1 MMSSTMISS
10 AVVIPDQPP
19 VEETPNSPSLKRR
32 QSSLSL
38 DNADAKRPRIDSADS
53 RSPPLPPNSGSPP
66 RRKPSLQTKTEERKR
81 NQRLFNGL
89 LSTLSQSTAK
99 PSSKKRD
106 EIEKRQIERIRRD
119 QEEREEERRARK
131 RELEVQ
137 REGELKRW
145 EEESRKVKWRNMRAM
160 SGFLRTETEPR
171 LYWRPWEMREED
183 KERVRRQREE
193 VEEEI
198 RKEEELSKGSNDKEE
213 VGVKM
218 ESDDRPQDSEATANG
233 KADASE
239 IKKEPPLDD
248 QDDRNGDNDAVE
260 GVSNEKAASEIKDE
274 QKSPTEE
281 KPKEDEHGGEE
292 LVKGQE
298 DDLIY

>member
-1 MMSSTMISS
+1 MSSTMISS

-19 VEETPNSPSLKRR
+19 VEETPSSPSLKRR

-38 DNADAKRPRIDSADS
+38 DNTDTKRPRIDSADS
-53 RSPPLPPNSGSPP
+53 RSPPLPPSGSPP

-137 REGELKRW
+137 REGELRRW

-193 VEEEI
+193 VEVEI
-198 RKEEELSKGSNDKEE
+198 RREEEQLKVSDGKED
-213 VGVKM
+213 VGLKM

-233 KADASE
+233 KADVVE
-239 IKKEPPLDD
+239 IKKELPLDD
-248 QDDRNGDNDAVE
+248 QDGRDGDINAVE
-260 GVSNEKAASEIKDE
+260 DVSNEDTASEIKEE
-274 QKSPTEE
+274 QKLSVDE